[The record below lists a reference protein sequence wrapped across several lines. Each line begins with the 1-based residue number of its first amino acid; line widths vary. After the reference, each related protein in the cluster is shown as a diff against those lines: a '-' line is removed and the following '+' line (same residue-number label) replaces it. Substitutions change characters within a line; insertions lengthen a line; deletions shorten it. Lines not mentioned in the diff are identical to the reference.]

1 MVKWYLSVKTKII
14 VCSVCPGIGVGWE
27 DVDGKVGVTLEL
39 CAGIVDK
46 DLSLEDTAVA
56 EVLEEKT
63 ISPKK

>member
-1 MVKWYLSVKTKII
+1 
-14 VCSVCPGIGVGWE
+14 VCPVVGVGWE

>member
-1 MVKWYLSVKTKII
+1 M
-14 VCSVCPGIGVGWE
+14 CPGIGVGWE

>member
-1 MVKWYLSVKTKII
+1 MIPLCVYSINLT
-14 VCSVCPGIGVGWE
+14 VCVCPVIGVGWE

-56 EVLEEKT
+56 EVLEEKSN
-63 ISPKK
+63 ID